1 MPARFDHLVIAVAD
15 LDEAVARWTAA
26 GIHPTR
32 GGAHPV
38 GTVNA
43 LVRGPGAAYLELIAA
58 GRDESNP
65 WLNRVRSASGPISW
79 AVAVDDVDEARALL
93 VDAGFEPRPVTEG
106 SRLTPDGDTV
116 AWRMCDV
123 GPGPYDA
130 GLPFLIEW
138 ATPMAPGPADGPVV
152 RHLALAPPDPD
163 RVADLLMALGWVG
176 DLSWPRRAFTGVG
189 GGVGITLLPLGEPVP
204 RPGTA
209 FVTVDVPG
217 SSSLPDTFVT
227 LDVSRPDAS
236 RWSLDG
242 VLVHAHS
249 DERAHPAYPLL
260 AAVERVFG
268 ATRGDLA
275 DWPDPHPRGGAP
287 LEEEYSRVRDPGKYR
302 LLGVRVEAWL
312 RVIEEQGL
320 GGVEDVTGDAGRW
333 LADPGPVVRRT
344 SRVSPTRP
352 GAVPLLVAR
361 TSTDDAPD
369 HGVVVGAGDPAR
381 QVATIPHCG
390 CDACDEGSARL
401 LEELDETMMRLLSAE
416 EDRVSGRAWL

>member
-163 RVADLLMALGWVG
+163 RVADLLLALGWVG

-242 VLVHAHS
+242 VLVHAHP
-249 DERAHPAYPLL
+249 DVRAHPAYPLL